1 MTYTVKTR
9 HQDTVKTRYQDPVDI
24 AKKTLIAGWQD
35 LITSGDMTAEE
46 MAESL
51 QDQLDG
57 YKDMS
62 LDDLT
67 PTIANLM
74 CWDYNDLTED
84 DLDEW
89 RSLVSD
95 AATEYLTDTIAY

>member
-1 MTYTVKTR
+1 MTHTTTTTKTR
-9 HQDTVKTRYQDPVDI
+9 HQDPVDI

-35 LITSGDMTAEE
+35 LITSGDMTTEE

-51 QDQLDG
+51 HDQLDG

-67 PTIANLM
+67 PTIASLM

-89 RSLVSD
+89 RSLVND
-95 AATEYLTDTIAY
+95 AAMEYLTDHNWNGMD